1 MKNKSFLLATT
12 AGISMFLASCSATCD
27 SEGSIVE
34 LSNGYGLT
42 KANDSYYIIN
52 PDSMKEFQASNL
64 DALIKNKKA
73 IEIDKNRLE
82 RINEITSSI
91 EVLV

>member
-1 MKNKSFLLATT
+1 MKKKSFLLATT
-12 AGISMFLASCSATCD
+12 TGISMFLASCSTTCD
-27 SEGSIVE
+27 SEGMVV

-42 KANDSYYIIN
+42 KAKDSYYIVN

-73 IEIDKNRLE
+73 IKIDKERLR